1 MTINE
6 YQKECVNIMPK
17 DLYRGEQALMSI
29 MKISYDS
36 GCLMNTYK
44 QVLYNERPLNR
55 EDMCYWLSCLAS
67 DIAICA
73 DAFDYDLE
81 TAMACNL
88 NKSAGKE

>member
-6 YQKECVNIMPK
+6 YQKECVNATPK
-17 DLYRGEQALMSI
+17 DLYRGERALMSI

-88 NKSAGKE
+88 NKSDGKE